1 MDIKLLKNVLSVM
14 DGVGINEAVLE
25 PNSSGG
31 TRIRAANKDRNIIV
45 FDEISDHLV
54 DMPMGIQSVR
64 GLLSRIN
71 LFDAEKASMTFTDN
85 GEIIRESTIKMG
97 RKRAGFKFARPDKL
111 GVPKMIPGDLSM
123 ETFISFSDEYVKY
136 LSTAITAM
144 SYTGDK
150 KERTISL
157 LTEGDDSAI
166 INIYDGED
174 DSFNDT
180 IEDCP
185 ISVSEKASWEVVPFE
200 RVLKSA
206 VDWSETN
213 TAKLSV
219 TEHHIAV
226 FEVGTIK
233 VMVGPIV

>member
-14 DGVGINEAVLE
+14 DGVGVSEAVLE
-25 PNSSGG
+25 PSSTGG

-45 FDEISDHLV
+45 FDEIDDHIV
-54 DMPMGIQSVR
+54 DLPMGIQSVR

-71 LFDAEKASMTFTDN
+71 LFDIEKASMTFTDN
-85 GEIIRESTIKMG
+85 GDIIRETTIKMG

-123 ETFISFSDEYVKY
+123 ASYLTISEEYTKY
-136 LSTAITAM
+136 LSTVITAM

-157 LTEGDDSAI
+157 LTEDDGSAI

-185 ISVSEKASWEVVPFE
+185 ISVPEKASWEVVPFE

-206 VDWSETN
+206 VDWSESN
-213 TAKLSV
+213 EAKLSV

-233 VMVGPIV
+233 VMIGPVV

>member
-1 MDIKLLKNVLSVM
+1 MDIKLIKNVLSIM
-14 DGVGINEAVLE
+14 DGVGISEAVLE
-25 PNSSGG
+25 PSDSDG
-31 TRIRAANKDRNIIV
+31 TRIRAANKEGTIIV
-45 FDEISDHLV
+45 FDEIPEKLV
-54 DMPMGIQSVR
+54 DLPVGIQSVR

-71 LFDAEKASMTFTDN
+71 LFDIDKASVEFSDN
-85 GEIIRESTIKMG
+85 GEIIREATIKMG
-97 RKRAGFKFARPDKL
+97 RKRASFKFSRPKKMA
-111 GVPKMIPGDLSM
+111 VPKMIPGDLSM
-123 ETFISFSDEYVKY
+123 DSYLTISSEYVKY
-136 LSTAITAM
+136 LSTVITAM

-157 LTEGDDSAI
+157 LTEDDGHAI

-185 ISVSEKASWEVVPFE
+185 ISVPEKASWEVVPFE
-200 RVLKSA
+200 RVLKAA
-206 VDWSETN
+206 VDCSEDN

-226 FEVGTIK
+226 FEVGSIK
-233 VMVGPIV
+233 IMIGPIV